1 MISWGIKAEPFEMWG
16 KLVRRDPFSASLH
29 RPPEEGKRGEEKT
42 GAIHV
47 ISQSFHNIVYP
58 YSQ

>member
-1 MISWGIKAEPFEMWG
+1 MSSWGIKAEPFEMKG
-16 KLVRRDPFSASLH
+16 NPDLRILSSVSLH
-29 RPPEEGKRGEEKT
+29 RPREEGERQEEKT

-47 ISQSFHNIVYP
+47 VSQSFHNIVYP